1 MPELENSTPPS
12 FDDFTDAES
21 SETEF
26 NPLAEQFQP
35 EDSSLKAVE
44 DLTLSELIASFFKRP
59 KDTASAFVDVVQPD
73 NVGSSSRMLQV
84 ETASDTLT
92 QPQQFDMRKTSRK
105 VLTGLKGLVTSS
117 RIFGYSLGFIFVLI
131 GNMILSAGIDVRRTE
146 EVQLA
151 QGFPYIVVGFV
162 LWLATELFFARPDI
176 RAWWAERGK
185 DTTDYNELHPQ
196 ARDINDDIPFYIRV
210 PLWRWVLALLAT
222 VLSGI
227 TWIGT
232 TDNTFQTPTFYI
244 WLASV
249 FCWSIVFAPLDF
261 NIFEWTTGAIDRLRA
276 FHWHKYIAVIL
287 ALAIILGFASYF
299 RFHRLAEHPLEMTD
313 DHVEKILDA
322 GRVRDGARNIFFA
335 NNGGREP
342 MQMYLIALASYLP
355 NLGINHDTIKFVS
368 SVESLLTIPI
378 LFWMGYALLEGE
390 SKRRR
395 LLVGL
400 VLAGLVAVSYWHVAI
415 TRQGLRIPL
424 TPLVVALHLIYLMRG
439 VRHNRRVDF
448 IIAGLILGFGLYT
461 YQAVR
466 MLPIVILAVVAVAI
480 VFNAKTMKDRLN
492 YILNL
497 CVLVAISFS
506 AFLPMFHYSVENPEL
521 FWRRTTGRLLGDD
534 VIQETLDDGTL
545 IYRDATPQERFDA
558 FLGNVPTIANN
569 IRNVLLMFNWEGDV
583 ATISG
588 VSTRPAMDV
597 LSATL
602 LIVGLSAW
610 LAFAIRRQDSVY
622 WLIPFIAFLM
632 LLPSALSI
640 AFPHENP
647 SHTRT
652 TGAIPLIYFI
662 SAFPLALFIEQV
674 LDRFNNWGGKLVSG
688 IVCIGIVLGSF
699 NANRYLYFDIYPQ
712 RYEESFHPYSD
723 AGRYLYGYVLT
734 GGAYGNAF
742 LIGYEHW
749 WSHRAIGLEGGL
761 EEYWTGGIV
770 PYVNGQYSTDPIVQA
785 IYTGLETSGTFQ
797 FRPDADL
804 LFFFSPNDE
813 ATANALQSLF
823 PSGIATERETYN
835 PNDTF
840 MVYEVPALGEDGLQ
854 AWALENPLPQP

>member
-1 MPELENSTPPS
+1 
-12 FDDFTDAES
+12 
-21 SETEF
+21 
-26 NPLAEQFQP
+26 
-35 EDSSLKAVE
+35 
-44 DLTLSELIASFFKRP
+44 
-59 KDTASAFVDVVQPD
+59 
-73 NVGSSSRMLQV
+73 
-84 ETASDTLT
+84 
-92 QPQQFDMRKTSRK
+92 
-105 VLTGLKGLVTSS
+105 
-117 RIFGYSLGFIFVLI
+117 
-131 GNMILSAGIDVRRTE
+131 
-146 EVQLA
+146 
-151 QGFPYIVVGFV
+151 
-162 LWLATELFFARPDI
+162 
-176 RAWWAERGK
+176 
-185 DTTDYNELHPQ
+185 
-196 ARDINDDIPFYIRV
+196 
-210 PLWRWVLALLAT
+210 
-222 VLSGI
+222 
-227 TWIGT
+227 
-232 TDNTFQTPTFYI
+232 
-244 WLASV
+244 
-249 FCWSIVFAPLDF
+249 
-261 NIFEWTTGAIDRLRA
+261 
-276 FHWHKYIAVIL
+276 
-287 ALAIILGFASYF
+287 
-299 RFHRLAEHPLEMTD
+299 
-313 DHVEKILDA
+313 
-322 GRVRDGARNIFFA
+322 
-335 NNGGREP
+335 
-342 MQMYLIALASYLP
+342 
-355 NLGINHDTIKFVS
+355 
-368 SVESLLTIPI
+368 
-378 LFWMGYALLEGE
+378 
-390 SKRRR
+390 
-395 LLVGL
+395 
-400 VLAGLVAVSYWHVAI
+400 
-415 TRQGLRIPL
+415 
-424 TPLVVALHLIYLMRG
+424 MRG
-439 VRHNRRVDF
+439 VRHNRRGDF

-497 CVLVAISFS
+497 VVLVAISFS

-688 IVCIGIVLGSF
+688 IVCIGIILGSF

-785 IYTGLETSGTFQ
+785 IYTGLETNGTFQ

-854 AWALENPLPQP
+854 AWVLENPLPQP